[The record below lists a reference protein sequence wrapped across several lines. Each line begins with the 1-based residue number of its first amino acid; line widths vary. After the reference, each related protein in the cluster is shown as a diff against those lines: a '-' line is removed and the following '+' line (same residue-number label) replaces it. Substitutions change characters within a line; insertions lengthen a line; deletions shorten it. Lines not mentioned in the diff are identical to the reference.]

1 MPTTA
6 TSTRTEGGE
15 SRQTVPVFRTQEVDT
30 EEDEIEKKMDEG
42 GKEEEN
48 KLHHSRKLPFGPLLS
63 RYCSMLIRNISLS
76 TLHSL
81 SQHFDHYVVPFLR
94 ESYPEKCH
102 QLQKS
107 SDIRK

>member
-1 MPTTA
+1 M
-6 TSTRTEGGE
+6 
-15 SRQTVPVFRTQEVDT
+15 PVFQTQEEDT
-30 EEDEIEKKMDEG
+30 DGEDEKKKMDEG
-42 GKEEEN
+42 GKEEN